1 MGNTAGVKLT
11 VRGHLTIPS
20 YGQAAV
26 RRIRR
31 SEMDNPWAPK
41 NGRIVN
47 TTEHRQYT
55 LDQPRLGRVLEGG
68 VAEEGPDGRQP

>member
-41 NGRIVN
+41 GGRIVN
-47 TTEHRQYT
+47 TDKCEVM
-55 LDQPRLGRVLEGG
+55 L
-68 VAEEGPDGRQP
+68 PDLQFQHADSSAFFSEVGYNV